1 MDSFLFEEI
10 RELLTG
16 LFPGNRQ
23 LIALLLFGYLYVVK
37 IGGPRFMKNRKPYD
51 GIKPLIAVY
60 NLAMVMCS
68 AWFVWAVLSRTYLGG
83 RYGVLCQGIDFQTK
97 DDNTMAILSLIW
109 WYTMF
114 SIGCKVAVKTG
125 RPSVAGNHA
134 FVANR
139 CRRRQWRAF
148 FSPARSTDCSLGF
161 LREQEL
167 IALLLLGYLYV
178 VKIAGPRF
186 MKNRK
191 PYEGIKPLI
200 AMYNLAMV
208 LLSAWF
214 ASAILSRTYV
224 GGGYSILCQGI
235 DFDAKDEKTMT
246 LLSLLWWYYMVRIG
260 DFLDTVFFI
269 LRKKDSHVSFLHVVH
284 HALVVF
290 NGWFGLTY
298 GPDGHAL
305 VPVIVNAC
313 VHVFMYSYY
322 FLSLLGPSVRKYLWW
337 KRYLTQ
343 LQLVQFVILFIH
355 AWLPLFF
362 TCGYPSYEKTAAIYL
377 SDDFSHQLGS
387 PTKVVVGFRIRWQH
401 KQFGKFADVREETLL
416 LGQVYKFKLFC
427 TSIVRM
433 QKFD

>member
-1 MDSFLFEEI
+1 MPSVPTGAGADSG
-10 RELLTG
+10 G
-16 LFPGNRQ
+16 LFSLRQDPRTAHWAFSGN
-23 LIALLLFGYLYVVK
+23 K
-37 IGGPRFMKNRKPYD
+37 
-51 GIKPLIAVY
+51 
-60 NLAMVMCS
+60 
-68 AWFVWAVLSRTYLGG
+68 
-83 RYGVLCQGIDFQTK
+83 
-97 DDNTMAILSLIW
+97 
-109 WYTMF
+109 
-114 SIGCKVAVKTG
+114 
-125 RPSVAGNHA
+125 
-134 FVANR
+134 
-139 CRRRQWRAF
+139 
-148 FSPARSTDCSLGF
+148 
-161 LREQEL
+161 EL

-246 LLSLLWWYYMVRIG
+246 LLSLLWWYYMVRLG

-362 TCGYPSYEKTAAIYL
+362 TCGYPRYHTYITLSETVFFFAMFTNFYIKKYKQRCLLTGTA
-377 SDDFSHQLGS
+377 GEM
-387 PTKVVVGFRIRWQH
+387 GR
-401 KQFGKFADVREETLL
+401 KQR
-416 LGQVYKFKLFC
+416 
-427 TSIVRM
+427 
-433 QKFD
+433 